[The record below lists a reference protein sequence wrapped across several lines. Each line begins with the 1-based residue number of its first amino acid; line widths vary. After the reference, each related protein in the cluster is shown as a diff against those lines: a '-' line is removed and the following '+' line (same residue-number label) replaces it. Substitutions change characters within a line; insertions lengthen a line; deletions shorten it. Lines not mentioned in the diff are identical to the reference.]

1 MDSHQTGAPLYVAG
15 CASWLP
21 PAVTAEQAVAAGEV
35 GARDAARTGVTSVT
49 VSTGHSAPEMA
60 ALAARV
66 ALRRADCP
74 PQDVGLVLHA
84 SLYDQGHDL
93 WAPASYVQRRALGEL
108 PEHAPAMEVKQ
119 VSNGGMA
126 SLELAAAYLRAGT
139 DRPAALLTSG
149 DVFCPPGFHRWTSD
163 PGTVYADGGA
173 ALVLSR
179 DGGFARLLGRFN
191 VSEPRL
197 EGMHRGAAPFAPAE
211 SGLRRVV
218 DLDTR
223 KREFLAGTGRAAA
236 VAWVGGGQRRALAGG
251 LASLGLEVGDIAR
264 FVLPHLGGRRLA
276 ATYFQPFGI
285 DPERSTW
292 PWSRSIGHLGG
303 GDQFAGLAHLVE
315 TKQVGAGDR
324 VVLVG
329 VGAGFSWSCA
339 VLELLACP
347 DWAASDTWP
356 DEAEDAP
363 GDGAGTGG

>member
-1 MDSHQTGAPLYVAG
+1 MDGYETGAPLFVAG

-21 PAVTAEQAVAAGEV
+21 PAVSTEQAVAAGEV
-35 GARDAARTGVTSVT
+35 TARDATRTGMTSVT
-49 VSTGHSAPEMA
+49 VSTGQSAPEMA

-108 PEHAPAMEVKQ
+108 PVHAPAMEVKQ

-149 DVFCPPGFHRWTSD
+149 DVFAPPAFRRWTSD

-179 DGGFARLLGRFN
+179 EGGFAQLLGHFTA
-191 VSEPRL
+191 SEPRL
-197 EGMHRGAAPFAPAE
+197 EGMHRGDAPFAPEA

-218 DLDTR
+218 DLDR
-223 KREFLAGTGRAAA
+223 CKREFLAGTGRAAA
-236 VAWVGGGQRRALAGG
+236 VAWVGGGQRRTLVDG
-251 LASLGLEVGDIAR
+251 LASLGLDVGGVAR

-285 DPERSTW
+285 APEQSTW

-315 TKQVGAGDR
+315 TKQVGPGDR
-324 VVLVG
+324 VALVG

-339 VLELLACP
+339 VVEVLTCP
-347 DWAASDTWP
+347 DWAVSDTWA
-356 DEAEDAP
+356 DDAEDSP
-363 GDGAGTGG
+363 GVRTGG